1 MKKPLRSRLERRGF
15 AFSSPLRGE
24 VQLLQRMDTETYGT
38 DEVLWGEYLIEIFL
52 RQDTMLEDQIV
63 DTTTGL

>member
-1 MKKPLRSRLERRGF
+1 
-15 AFSSPLRGE
+15 
-24 VQLLQRMDTETYGT
+24 MDTETYGT
-38 DEVLWGEYLIEIFL
+38 DEVLWGEHLIEIFL

>member
-1 MKKPLRSRLERRGF
+1 MKKPLRSGLERRGF
-15 AFSSPLRGE
+15 AFSSLPRGE
-24 VQLLQRMDTETYGT
+24 SQLLQWMDTETYGT
-38 DEVLWGEYLIEIFL
+38 DEVLWGEHLIEIFL